1 CLPGAAPPRHGR
13 TATQAGG
20 ERLTSQ
26 APTARAGAEHWH
38 TSAMTRVDLA
48 SISPAIPLGPLD
60 GRYRAAAAPL
70 VNHLSEAALNR
81 ARLEVEVEWL
91 IHLTATGALPGAP
104 ELSEEEVAYLREI
117 VATFGESEIGEM
129 AAIEIGR

>member
-1 CLPGAAPPRHGR
+1 
-13 TATQAGG
+13 
-20 ERLTSQ
+20 
-26 APTARAGAEHWH
+26 
-38 TSAMTRVDLA
+38 MTRVDLA

-104 ELSEEEVAYLREI
+104 ELSEDEVAYLREI
-117 VATFGESEIGEM
+117 VGTFGEAEIAEMRSEERRVGKECRTQGWP
-129 AAIEIGR
+129 ARRKEQEGDSRRW